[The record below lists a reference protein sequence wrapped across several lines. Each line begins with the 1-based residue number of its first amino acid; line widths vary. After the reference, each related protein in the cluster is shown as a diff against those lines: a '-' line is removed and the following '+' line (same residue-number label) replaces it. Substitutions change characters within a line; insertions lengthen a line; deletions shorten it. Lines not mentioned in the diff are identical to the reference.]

1 METCGNIGLGL
12 KKKKEIGRR
21 KLEIKRIQ
29 DKNCR
34 QVAFCKRRQGL
45 IKKANELSILCNVD
59 VGVVIISKNGTG
71 RLHEYSSTNSVT
83 GILQRYES
91 HVQAEKEISGEHSMY
106 SSMKIGEL
114 LQTAER
120 QLEETNADGH
130 TVTDLIHLQN
140 ELQTSLTQIRSKK
153 TQLMLET
160 VKDLLEK
167 EKQLREEKKILKNN
181 RARMKKKKE
190 EVNGMSD
197 LPPEG

>member
-71 RLHEYSSTNSVT
+71 RLHEYSSTN
-83 GILQRYES
+83 
-91 HVQAEKEISGEHSMY
+91 
-106 SSMKIGEL
+106 
-114 LQTAER
+114 R